1 MNEEMNG
8 GKTLP
13 SVCVAKNNHLLPRE
27 IRQQQLQRKKKKG
40 RLRYCSP
47 GWFLLAELKLS
58 SRLRRPPAR
67 AGWTGLSA
75 AGEGGNVRSEGGGG
89 FGVVVMKTKEWIAN
103 QCKKKKQKQTKKTL
117 ENSSYFTLPRGA
129 ALAVELR
136 LCILPPSGKLTAKVT
151 KLL

>member
-1 MNEEMNG
+1 MNEEMNE

-13 SVCVAKNNHLLPRE
+13 SVCVKNNNLLPRE
-27 IRQQQLQRKKKKG
+27 IRQQQLQRKKKR

-67 AGWTGLSA
+67 ASWTGQSA
-75 AGEGGNVRSEGGGG
+75 AGEGGNVRSEGGGIRCSDDDEG
-89 FGVVVMKTKEWIAN
+89 MNHKPVQKTKTN
-103 QCKKKKQKQTKKTL
+103 KKPL
-117 ENSSYFTLPRGA
+117 ENSSYFTLPHGA
-129 ALAVELR
+129 ALAVWLR
-136 LCILPPSGKLTAKVT
+136 LCSLPPSGKLTAKVT